1 MTKNIGWVS
10 GVAATDTDIAREK
23 KRKKSLR
30 KNCPSDK
37 VSLRS
42 IEEVETKSSYKK
54 RGKEREDKFCSGH
67 PATNRQ

>member
-54 RGKEREDKFCSGH
+54 KRRGKGRQILFRTSGDK
-67 PATNRQ
+67 